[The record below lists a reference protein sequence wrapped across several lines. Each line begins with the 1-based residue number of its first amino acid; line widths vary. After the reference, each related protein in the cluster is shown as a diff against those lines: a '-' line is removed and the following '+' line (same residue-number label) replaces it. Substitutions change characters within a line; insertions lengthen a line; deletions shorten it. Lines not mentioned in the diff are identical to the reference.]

1 MRFGSLFTKA
11 IPSKNDLRQSGQALV
26 LFALLIP
33 LLFLFVG
40 AAIDLGWY
48 YLKVSRLQNAADA
61 AVLAGAE
68 KLLEEMKNN
77 NNNKYKS
84 YKVTLV
90 YQHPDDSNLY
100 TVSSSTKSAIDIT
113 TEIKSVAD
121 DIAFKYVLKN
131 LSSNDVGFIPQSF
144 FSVAEA
150 AENDSYS
157 MEDSWARKNQYNEVK
172 MKTPEIYK
180 DGDNFYYVVH
190 LEENIQ
196 HLFMPGKFEPMEAPV
211 VAVAKISKATSSTSS
226 DGNPQ
231 VIFDP
236 NGGKFVNPNNSTT
249 TTESL
254 SIGNIAKAINE
265 SGSIAVIVPDGYSST
280 PERDEYEFLRYW
292 TNANGLIVP
301 YGTVLTEDNIE
312 EFFKKYDPNAQ
323 GNDDYNW
330 KNGVV
335 TLYAQWVEVKQQPVT
350 LVFDPNGGSFSD
362 GSTTPDD
369 SKQIKAPKEMED
381 DETTDPI
388 TPNKG
393 TPTREGY
400 EFLGWSTDKNAD
412 ANANSLVANYIS
424 DGKQLTKNE
433 ITALFGDN
441 TSVTLYAVWKKINST
456 EEVKPHNN
464 KTLWEQMQY
473 LIAKYVYDGAWSVST
488 QKYTTVPNSIQFS
501 NAAEKSLEIK
511 TTTANGKNIK
521 DIDRLFLDFHVSSEN
536 ATQLL
541 NPSSRHHALIKVN
554 AAYDVR
560 AGKNDDPLYIRIES
574 EPAHN
579 AQGGAQGNSPQ
590 QIIIDI
596 NVSNLS
602 DGKRPVFFY
611 YDGPLE
617 NREAQPLILN
627 LDADFKGVL
636 WMPDIPVVINGN
648 GHTFEGFI
656 VAKEFRYLSTSGT
669 SSHTTEF
676 SKTITTTE
684 TQTVRQGWS
693 WVQKEVTVEKTI
705 PLVDSK
711 NNIQTELADGDN
723 AIELYNNNASESKFD
738 LSSNSK
744 FRTFTADTD
753 VNFMY
758 VFYDSTLTMDETPFH
773 EYGDLSKDL
782 IPLYKLDDA
791 GNPIRVTNWADV
803 KLYDSND
810 FVTRNEIP
818 KQLTDISSMRTV
830 RLDSDGNPAP
840 LYDEAGNPVYF
851 CEDYV
856 KLTGT
861 YTVFTLDKVMEGS
874 RTEKEFLLT
883 KTNNLNVPDTDD
895 WK

>member
-1 MRFGSLFTKA
+1 MQFSSFFTES
-11 IPSKNDLRQSGQALV
+11 IPSKNASRQSGQTLIF
-26 LFALLIP
+26 FALLIP
-33 LLFLFVG
+33 LLFLFTGVV
-40 AAIDLGWY
+40 IDLGWY
-48 YLKVSRLQNAADA
+48 YLNVSRLQNAADA
-61 AVLAGAE
+61 AVLAGA
-68 KLLEEMKNN
+68 KSLLEELKNN
-77 NNNKYKS
+77 NSKYKS

-90 YQHPDDSNLY
+90 YQHPDDNNLY
-100 TVSSSTKSAIDIT
+100 TVSSLTKNSTKSSSDIT
-113 TEIKSVAD
+113 TEIKSIAD
-121 DIAFKYVLKN
+121 EIAFKYAQKN
-131 LSSNDVGFIPQSF
+131 LSSGNMNSFSPSF

-150 AENDSYS
+150 AETDEAYS
-157 MEDSWARKNQYNEVK
+157 VEDSWARKNKYNEVK
-172 MKTPEIYK
+172 MESPQIYK
-180 DGDNFYYVVH
+180 DGDDFYYVVY
-190 LEENIQ
+190 LKEDLQ
-196 HLFMPGKFEPMEAPV
+196 HLFMPGGFAPMEAPV
-211 VAVAKISKATSSTSS
+211 VAIAKISKATSSSS
-226 DGNPQ
+226 GGNPQ
-231 VIFDP
+231 VIFNP
-236 NGGKFVNPNNSTT
+236 NGGHFVNSADDTT

-254 SIGNIAKAINE
+254 SIGDITKTINE
-265 SGSIAVIVPDGYSST
+265 SGSAAVIVPDGYSST

-312 EFFKKYDPNAQ
+312 EFFKKYDPNAKD
-323 GNDDYNW
+323 NDDYNW
-330 KNGVV
+330 ENGEII
-335 TLYAQWVEVKQQPVT
+335 LYAQWVKVKQPPVT
-350 LVFDPNGGSFSD
+350 LIFDPNGGSFSD
-362 GSTTPDD
+362 GSTTND
-369 SKQIKAPKEMED
+369 SKQIKAPKEMKD

-393 TPTREGY
+393 KPTREGY
-400 EFLGWSTDKNAD
+400 KFYGWSTDKNAD
-412 ANANSLVANYIS
+412 ANSLIANYIS
-424 DGKQLTKNE
+424 DGKQLTKTE
-433 ITALFGDN
+433 ITALFDN
-441 TSVTLYAVWKKINST
+441 KTSVTLYAVWE

-501 NAAEKSLEIK
+501 NATEKSLEIK

-554 AAYDVR
+554 AAYDAR
-560 AGKNDDPLYIRIES
+560 DGKNDDPLYIRIES

-590 QIIIDI
+590 QIIINI
-596 NVSNLS
+596 NVSNLA
-602 DGKRPVFFY
+602 DGKRPLFFY

-617 NREAQPLILN
+617 NRAPQPLILN
-627 LDADFKGVL
+627 LEADFKGVL

-656 VAKEFRYLSTSGT
+656 VAKEYRYLSTSGT

-676 SKTITTTE
+676 TKTITTTE
-684 TQTVRQGWS
+684 TQWVWEGWRR
-693 WVQKEVTVEKTI
+693 VQKEVTVKKTI

-711 NNIQTELADGDN
+711 NNIQNELADGDN
-723 AIELYNNNASESKFD
+723 ALELYNNNASESKFD

-753 VNFMY
+753 VNYMY
-758 VFYDSTLTMDETPFH
+758 VFYDSTLTLDETPFH
-773 EYGDLSKDL
+773 EYADLDKDL
-782 IPLYKLDDA
+782 IPLYKLDES
-791 GNPIRVTNWADV
+791 GNQIRVTNWADV
-803 KLYDSND
+803 KLYDSDD
-810 FVTRNEIP
+810 FDTRNEIP

-851 CEDYV
+851 CEDYI

-861 YTVFTLDKVMEGS
+861 YTVFTLDKVAEKI
-874 RTEKEFLLT
+874 RNEKEFLLT
-883 KTNNLNVPDTDD
+883 KTDALNVSNTDD